1 MHNAC
6 LLIRPE
12 AKRSEPTMIDKVL
25 VAYDGT
31 REGRTG
37 LFQFTETVALKE
49 AEIHL
54 LAVVAMP
61 TGAFLSEGFVPE
73 AVMDEEKQR
82 YEQIAR
88 EGVQLLAERGYRAAP
103 HVRYGDPTEEIVQL
117 ATELHANL
125 IVVGHKRHRSLAAR
139 WWRSSVGASLLEQSP
154 CSILVAVCD

>member
-1 MHNAC
+1 
-6 LLIRPE
+6 
-12 AKRSEPTMIDKVL
+12 MIEKVL

-37 LFQFTETVALKE
+37 LFEFTQTVALKH

-61 TGAFLSEGFVPE
+61 TGAFLSDGFVPD
-73 AVMDEEKQR
+73 AIMDEEKQR
-82 YEQIAR
+82 YEEIAR
-88 EGVQLLAERGYRAAP
+88 EGVRLLAERGYRATP
-103 HVRYGDPTEEIVQL
+103 HLAYGDPTEQIVRM
-117 ATELHANL
+117 AAELPANL

-139 WWRSSVGASLLEQSP
+139 WWKSSVGVSLLEESP

>member
-1 MHNAC
+1 
-6 LLIRPE
+6 
-12 AKRSEPTMIDKVL
+12 MIEKVL

-37 LFQFTETVALKE
+37 LFEFTQTVALKD

-61 TGAFLSEGFVPE
+61 TGAFLSDGFVPDT
-73 AVMDEEKQR
+73 VMDEEKQR
-82 YEQIAR
+82 YEEIAR
-88 EGVQLLAERGYRAAP
+88 EGVQLLAERGYRATP
-103 HVRYGDPTEEIVQL
+103 HLAYGDPTEQIVRM
-117 ATELHANL
+117 AAELPANL

-139 WWRSSVGASLLEQSP
+139 WWKSSVGVSLLEHSP

>member
-1 MHNAC
+1 
-6 LLIRPE
+6 
-12 AKRSEPTMIDKVL
+12 MIDKVL

-37 LFQFTETVALKE
+37 LFEFTETVALKE

-61 TGAFLSEGFVPE
+61 AGAYLSEGFVPE

-82 YEQIAR
+82 YEEIAR
-88 EGVQLLAERGYRAAP
+88 EGVRLLAERGYQAAP
-103 HVRYGDPTEEIVQL
+103 HLRYGDPTEEIVRL
-117 ATELHANL
+117 ASELHANL

>member
-1 MHNAC
+1 
-6 LLIRPE
+6 
-12 AKRSEPTMIDKVL
+12 MIDKVL

-37 LFQFTETVALKE
+37 LFEFAETVALKE

-61 TGAFLSEGFVPE
+61 AGAFLSDGFAPD
-73 AVMDEEKQR
+73 AVMEEEKSR
-82 YEQIAR
+82 YEEIAR
-88 EGVQLLAERGYRAAP
+88 EGVQLLAERGYRATP
-103 HVRYGDPTEEIVQL
+103 HLAYGDPTEEIVRM
-117 ATELHANL
+117 AVELPANL

-139 WWRSSVGASLLEQSP
+139 WWKSSVGISLLEQSP

>member
-1 MHNAC
+1 MQPQENRA
-6 LLIRPE
+6 E
-12 AKRSEPTMIDKVL
+12 VTMIEKIL

-37 LFQFTETVALKE
+37 LFQFTETVALKA

-61 TGAFLSEGFVPE
+61 TGALLSDGFVPD
-73 AVMDEEKQR
+73 AVMEGEKQR
-82 YEQIAR
+82 SEEIVR
-88 EGVQLLAERGYRAAP
+88 EGVQLLAERGYRATP
-103 HVRYGDPTEEIVQL
+103 HLAYGDPTQEIVRM
-117 ATELHANL
+117 AAELPANL

-139 WWRSSVGASLLEQSP
+139 WWKSSVGVSLLEQSP

>member
-1 MHNAC
+1 
-6 LLIRPE
+6 
-12 AKRSEPTMIDKVL
+12 MIEKVL

-37 LFQFTETVALKE
+37 LFEFTQTVALKD

-61 TGAFLSEGFVPE
+61 AGAFLSDGFVPD

-82 YEQIAR
+82 YEEIAR
-88 EGVQLLAERGYRAAP
+88 EGVQLLAERGYRATP
-103 HVRYGDPTEEIVQL
+103 HVAYGDPTSEIVRM
-117 ATELHANL
+117 AAELPANL

-139 WWRSSVGASLLEQSP
+139 WWKSSVGVSLLEQSP

>member
-1 MHNAC
+1 
-6 LLIRPE
+6 
-12 AKRSEPTMIDKVL
+12 MIDKVL

-37 LFQFTETVALKE
+37 LFEFAATVALKE

-61 TGAFLSEGFVPE
+61 PGAFLSDGFAPD
-73 AVMDEEKQR
+73 AVMEEEKNR
-82 YEQIAR
+82 YEEIAR
-88 EGVQLLAERGYRAAP
+88 EGVQLLAERGYRATP
-103 HVRYGDPTEEIVQL
+103 HLAYGDPTQEIVRM
-117 ATELHANL
+117 AAELPANL

-139 WWRSSVGASLLEQSP
+139 WWKSSVGISLLEHAP

>member
-1 MHNAC
+1 MM
-6 LLIRPE
+6 E
-12 AKRSEPTMIDKVL
+12 KVL

-37 LFQFTETVALKE
+37 LFEFTQTVALKD

-61 TGAFLSEGFVPE
+61 TGAFLSDGFVPD
-73 AVMDEEKQR
+73 AVMDDEKQR
-82 YEQIAR
+82 YEEIAR
-88 EGVQLLAERGYRAAP
+88 EGVRLLAEHGYRATP
-103 HVRYGDPTEEIVQL
+103 HLAYGDPTEQIVRM
-117 ATELHANL
+117 AAELPANL

-139 WWRSSVGASLLEQSP
+139 WWKSSVGVSLLEHSP

>member
-1 MHNAC
+1 MEK
-6 LLIRPE
+6 I
-12 AKRSEPTMIDKVL
+12 L

-37 LFQFTETVALKE
+37 LFQFTETVALKT

-61 TGAFLSEGFVPE
+61 TSALLSDGLIPD
-73 AVMDEEKQR
+73 AVMNGEKQR
-82 YEQIAR
+82 SEEIVR
-88 EGVQLLAERGYRAAP
+88 EGVQLLAERGYRATP
-103 HVRYGDPTEEIVQL
+103 HLAYGDPTQEIVRM
-117 ATELHANL
+117 ATELPADL

-139 WWRSSVGASLLEQSP
+139 WWRSSLGVSLLEHSP

>member
-1 MHNAC
+1 
-6 LLIRPE
+6 
-12 AKRSEPTMIDKVL
+12 MIEKVL

-37 LFQFTETVALKE
+37 LFEFTATVALKE

-61 TGAFLSEGFVPE
+61 AGAFLSDGFAPDV
-73 AVMDEEKQR
+73 VMEEEKNR
-82 YEQIAR
+82 YEEIAR
-88 EGVQLLAERGYRAAP
+88 EGVQLLAERGYRATP
-103 HVRYGDPTEEIVQL
+103 HLAYGDPTEEIVRM
-117 ATELHANL
+117 AAELPANL

-139 WWRSSVGASLLEQSP
+139 WWKSSVGISLLEQSP

>member
-1 MHNAC
+1 M
-6 LLIRPE
+6 
-12 AKRSEPTMIDKVL
+12 TDKVL

-37 LFQFTETVALKE
+37 LFQFTETLALKQ
-49 AEIHL
+49 ADIHL

-61 TGAFLSEGFVPE
+61 SGAFLSEGFIPE
-73 AVMDEEKQR
+73 TVIDEEKQR
-82 YEQIAR
+82 YEEIAR
-88 EGVQLLAERGYRAAP
+88 EGVQLLQERGYSATP
-103 HVRYGDPTEEIVQL
+103 HVRYGDPTEEIVRF

-125 IVVGHKRHRSLAAR
+125 LVVGHKKHRSLAAR